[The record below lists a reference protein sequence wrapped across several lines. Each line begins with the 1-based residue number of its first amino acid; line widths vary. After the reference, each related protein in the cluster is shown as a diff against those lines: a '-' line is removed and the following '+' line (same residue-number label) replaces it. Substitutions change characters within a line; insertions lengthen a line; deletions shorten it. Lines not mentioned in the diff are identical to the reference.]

1 MTPKLFHNHKKIVA
15 FHGYQLIKIDEVNA
29 NVAHEIRVKLAQKM
43 FGNCLEV
50 IVSTHLDKDHIHNH
64 ILLNSSSFINGKR
77 FCNTKKDY
85 WNMRNTSDELCKEY
99 GLSVI
104 EDPSYDSKK
113 LNYHIMKTYMSNIKK
128 DIGK

>member
-1 MTPKLFHNHKKIVA
+1 MAPPLWNI
-15 FHGYQLIKIDEVNA
+15 QLIKIDEVNA